1 MSRNFKYVNFEFLF
15 QTDNE
20 DVVQFLVSTKIIP
33 LLLRIMETGSEL
45 PRTVA
50 TFILQRILMDE
61 GGLSY
66 VCRTF
71 DRYKCC
77 KFFSNEFIP
86 INFYSVCRFSH
97 VAMILGKLILML
109 TAQPSTRLLKHVVLC
124 YLRLSDNHQ

>member
-71 DRYKCC
+71 DRYKC
-77 KFFSNEFIP
+77 
-86 INFYSVCRFSH
+86 
-97 VAMILGKLILML
+97 
-109 TAQPSTRLLKHVVLC
+109 
-124 YLRLSDNHQ
+124 